1 MPKIVFTNHH
11 FIEDMSKFLND
22 FELLRE
28 NLMKKRDRIEE
39 RLKKEPDLL
48 MAIFEEG
55 NELDRFLIQEGH
67 EPKFSAYI
75 ALALEKASIDAYNK
89 KSISIGR
96 LNDIR
101 WNLLNLA
108 PISGKI

>member
-1 MPKIVFTNHH
+1 
-11 FIEDMSKFLND
+11 
-22 FELLRE
+22 
-28 NLMKKRDRIEE
+28 MKKLEKVQDFLSDIVGVLVGFLIEE